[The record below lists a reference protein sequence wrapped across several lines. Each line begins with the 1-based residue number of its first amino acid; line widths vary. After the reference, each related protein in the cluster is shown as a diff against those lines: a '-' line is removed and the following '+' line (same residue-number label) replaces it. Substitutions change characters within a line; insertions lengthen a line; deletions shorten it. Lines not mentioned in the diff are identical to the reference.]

1 MEKMKDMIKQFYS
14 LLILVACVIF
24 VISVFFVSPMLGG
37 KGTFG
42 GMGAI
47 FGPMLDTP
55 EIKTEGL
62 ESIDKT
68 ESNYSPV
75 IKYNSGAHEVG
86 TYAIFKELLL
96 VQKKDGSFVSGSIKD
111 EFTLYLIDIK
121 NQYGESVL
129 VKLSHEDVENL
140 EEIPAAF
147 VYDKDTDTLYFYSSG
162 VYTVQF
168 KIYNQS
174 GGQKSFEFSIPVE
187 TM

>member
-1 MEKMKDMIKQFYS
+1 MEKIKDIIKQFYQ
-14 LLILVACVIF
+14 LLILVACVMF

-37 KGTFG
+37 KGTLG
-42 GMGAI
+42 GTGAI

-75 IKYNSGAHEVG
+75 IKYNSGAHDVG
-86 TYAIFKELLL
+86 TYAIFKDLLL
-96 VQKKDGSFVSGSIKD
+96 VQKKDGNFVSGSTED
-111 EFTLYLIDIK
+111 EFTLYLVDIK

-129 VKLSHEDVENL
+129 VTLSHEDVENL
-140 EEIPAAF
+140 EEIPSDF
-147 VYDKDTDTLYFYSSG
+147 VYDKDTDALYFYSSG

-174 GGQKSFEFSIPVE
+174 GGQKSYEFFIPVE